1 MRLSKSLLAVA
12 AASTLAAATAFAED
26 SRPGDLL
33 SEEPALL
40 NEDWGYGEQESLA
53 EADVIYI
60 YPMEVTEYYLIV
72 PDDLQPNG

>member
-1 MRLSKSLLAVA
+1 MRLFKSLLAIA
-12 AASTLAAATAFAED
+12 AASTIAAAPAFAED
-26 SRPGDLL
+26 SQMFL

-40 NEDWGYGEQESLA
+40 NEDWGYGEEESLA

-72 PDDLQPNG
+72 PDETQING